1 MANTGTTTQPLSAIN
16 RFSSVSGAVSGPVV
30 NFNQISKQDEILWRI
45 SRNSRALRGGR
56 DAGGTLN
63 LALKGRSDA
72 LKALLT
78 RYGIIPIHTHV
89 QGAATLHSWLQ
100 AFPSHRGVFPG
111 PTAETIGITID
122 AGTTTFAEDGPAVD
136 QLYGSSGLRG
146 LATTVPPG
154 TANPND
160 VGRTQVIVP

>member
-1 MANTGTTTQPLSAIN
+1 MPNSGTQQQPLSAIN
-16 RFSSVSGAVSGPVV
+16 RFSSASGAVSGPVV
-30 NFNQISKQDEILWRI
+30 NMTQVSKQDEVLWRI

-56 DAGGTLN
+56 DASGAIN
-63 LALKGRSDA
+63 LALKGRSDS

-78 RYGIIPIHTHV
+78 RYGIIPIHVHT

-100 AFPSHRGVFPG
+100 CFPAHRG
-111 PTAETIGITID
+111 TETIGVTVD
-122 AGTTTFAEDGPAVD
+122 AGTTTFNEDGPAVD
-136 QLYGSSGLRG
+136 QTYGSSGLRG

-160 VGRTQVIVP
+160 VGRTQVVVP

>member
-1 MANTGTTTQPLSAIN
+1 MPNSGTQQQPLSAIN

-30 NFNQISKQDEILWRI
+30 NMNQISKQDEILWRI
-45 SRNSRALRGGR
+45 SRNSRALRSGR
-56 DAGGTLN
+56 DAGGAFN
-63 LALKGRSDA
+63 VNLKGRSDS

-78 RYGIIPIHTHV
+78 RYGIIPIHVHV
-89 QGAATLHSWLQ
+89 QGAAALHSWLQ
-100 AFPSHRGVFPG
+100 AFPAHRG
-111 PTAETIGITID
+111 PTPETIGITID
-122 AGTTTFAEDGPAVD
+122 AGTTTFNEDGPAVD
-136 QLYGSSGLRG
+136 QTYGSSGLRG

>member
-1 MANTGTTTQPLSAIN
+1 MPNSGTVQQPLSAIN

-30 NFNQISKQDEILWRI
+30 NMNQISKQDEILWRI

-56 DAGGTLN
+56 DANGAIN
-63 LALKGRSDA
+63 VNLKGRSDA
-72 LKALLT
+72 LKMLAT
-78 RYGIIPIHTHV
+78 RYGILPIHVHT

-100 AFPSHRGVFPG
+100 CFPAHRG
-111 PTAETIGITID
+111 PTPETIGVTVD

-136 QLYGSSGLRG
+136 QTYGSSGLRG

-160 VGRTQVIVP
+160 VGRTQVVVP

>member
-1 MANTGTTTQPLSAIN
+1 MANTGTVQQPLSAIN
-16 RFSSVSGAVSGPVV
+16 RFPSVNGAVVGPVV
-30 NFNQISKQDEILWRI
+30 NFTQISKQDEILWRI
-45 SRNSRALRGGR
+45 SRNSQRLRGGR

-63 LALKGRSDA
+63 LAKVGRSDA

-78 RYGIIPIHTHV
+78 RYGIIPIHAHT

-100 AFPSHRGVFPG
+100 CFPAHRG
-111 PTAETIGITID
+111 PTPETIGVTVD
-122 AGTTTFAEDGPAVD
+122 AGTTTFSEDGPAVD

>member
-1 MANTGTTTQPLSAIN
+1 MPNSGTVQQPLSAIN
-16 RFSSVSGAVSGPVV
+16 RFSSVSGPVSGPVV
-30 NFNQISKQDEILWRI
+30 NMTQISKQDEILWRI

-56 DAGGTLN
+56 DAGGAIN

-78 RYGIIPIHTHV
+78 RYGIIPIHVHV
-89 QGAATLHSWLQ
+89 QGAATLHTWLQ
-100 AFPSHRGVFPG
+100 CFPAHRGV
-111 PTAETIGITID
+111 ETIGVTVD
-122 AGTTTFAEDGPAVD
+122 AGTTTFNEDGPAVD
-136 QLYGSSGLRG
+136 QTYGSSGLRG

-160 VGRTQVIVP
+160 VGRTQVVVP

>member
-1 MANTGTTTQPLSAIN
+1 MT
-16 RFSSVSGAVSGPVV
+16 
-30 NFNQISKQDEILWRI
+30 QISKQDEILWRI
-45 SRNSRALRGGR
+45 SRNSRALRAGR
-56 DAGGTLN
+56 DANGAIN
-63 LALKGRSDA
+63 LALKGRSDS

-78 RYGIIPIHTHV
+78 RYGIIPIHVHT

-100 AFPSHRGVFPG
+100 CFPAHRG
-111 PTAETIGITID
+111 PTPETVGVTVD

-136 QLYGSSGLRG
+136 QTYGSSGLRG

>member
-1 MANTGTTTQPLSAIN
+1 MPNSGTVQNPLSAVN
-16 RFSSVSGAVSGPVV
+16 RFSSNLGHGGVFSGPVV
-30 NFNQISKQDEILWRI
+30 NGTLPSKQDEILWRI

-56 DAGGTLN
+56 DANGVLR
-63 LALKGRSDA
+63 LHQVGRSDA

-78 RYGIIPIHTHV
+78 RFGIIPIHVHA

-100 AFPSHRGVFPG
+100 CFPAHRG
-111 PTAETIGITID
+111 PTPETIGITID
-122 AGTTTFAEDGPAVD
+122 AGTTTFAEDGDAVD
-136 QLYGSSGLRG
+136 QTYGSSGLRG

-160 VGRTQVIVP
+160 VGRTQVVVP